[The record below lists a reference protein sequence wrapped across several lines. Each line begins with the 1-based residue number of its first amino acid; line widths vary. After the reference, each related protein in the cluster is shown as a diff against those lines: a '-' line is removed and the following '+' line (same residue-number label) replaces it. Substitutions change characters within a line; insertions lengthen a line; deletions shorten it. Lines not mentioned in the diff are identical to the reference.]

1 MWLIYFLSILNNV
14 CILITVVAVISG
26 VASLVF
32 VILSI
37 IGVCQD
43 PNGRD
48 ALNQQTITF
57 SNKARKI
64 SLAVFIPALFFAIIV
79 PNSRQAAMIFGVG
92 TTIDYVRNNDK
103 ILELP
108 DKAVDCL
115 DKYINEYL
123 SEDNM
128 DKSSS
133 NH

>member
-1 MWLIYFLSILNNV
+1 MWIIYLLSILDNV
-14 CILITVVAVISG
+14 CVLIGVTTVISG
-26 VASLVF
+26 LASLVF
-32 VILSI
+32 IMLSI

-43 PNGRD
+43 SDRYD
-48 ALNQQTITF
+48 AINQKTIAF

-64 SLAVFIPALFFAIIV
+64 SLGVFIPMLFLAITV
-79 PNSRQAAMIFGVG
+79 PSSKEAAIIFGVG

-123 SEDNM
+123 SEDNI

>member
-1 MWLIYFLSILNNV
+1 MWLIYLLSILDNV
-14 CILITVVAVISG
+14 CFLIGAIAVISG
-26 VASLVF
+26 LAGFVF
-32 VILSI
+32 IVLSI
-37 IGVCQD
+37 VGACQD
-43 PNGRD
+43 SSSYD
-48 ALNQQTITF
+48 ALNQKTIAF

-64 SLAVFIPALFFAIIV
+64 SLGVFIPALFFAITV
-79 PNSRQAAMIFGVG
+79 PNSKEAAIIFGVG

-128 DKSSS
+128 DKSS
-133 NH
+133 NTH

>member
-1 MWLIYFLSILNNV
+1 MWLIYLLSILDNV
-14 CILITVVAVISG
+14 CFLIGATTVISG
-26 VASLVF
+26 LASLVF
-32 VILSI
+32 IFLSI

-43 PNGRD
+43 SDRYD
-48 ALNQQTITF
+48 AINQKTIAF

-64 SLAVFIPALFFAIIV
+64 SLGVFIPALFFAITV
-79 PNSRQAAMIFGVG
+79 PSSKEAAMIFGVG

-108 DKAVDCL
+108 DKAIDCL

>member
-1 MWLIYFLSILNNV
+1 MWIIYFLSILNNV
-14 CILITVVAVISG
+14 CILIGVTTVISG
-26 VASLVF
+26 LASLVF
-32 VILSI
+32 IMLSI

-43 PNGRD
+43 SDRYD
-48 ALNQQTITF
+48 AINQKTIAF

-64 SLAVFIPALFFAIIV
+64 SLGVFIPMLFLAITV
-79 PNSRQAAMIFGVG
+79 PSSKEAAIIFGVG

-123 SEDNM
+123 SEDN
-128 DKSSS
+128 DNKSS
-133 NH
+133 NNN